1 MEEKK
6 DKNKK
11 RFNTVYRV
19 LLLTLILIN
28 LSEHRYKKSAYYE
41 QKVFKDISV
50 AIKEDQFANIKI
62 MAQIDDRNYEMYEY
76 TDLDW
81 WDKHKKESVAYQS
94 NMHYESDIIKRK
106 QNNELF
112 EPYQGILQSI
122 NELEKVKI
130 EDGLVSRDIQL
141 EIVLEANKLKKK
153 DRTYRLIGECYL
165 DEEIILFRL
174 DKEFDE
180 RAEVDSGYRMDEG
193 LKVIIENMIDDIV
206 SRKVVSK

>member
-1 MEEKK
+1 
-6 DKNKK
+6 
-11 RFNTVYRV
+11 
-19 LLLTLILIN
+19 
-28 LSEHRYKKSAYYE
+28 
-41 QKVFKDISV
+41 
-50 AIKEDQFANIKI
+50 
-62 MAQIDDRNYEMYEY
+62 
-76 TDLDW
+76 
-81 WDKHKKESVAYQS
+81 
-94 NMHYESDIIKRK
+94 MHYESDIIKRK

-122 NELEKVKI
+122 NELEKEKI

-153 DRTYRLIGECYL
+153 DKTYRLIGECYL

>member
-50 AIKEDQFANIKI
+50 A
-62 MAQIDDRNYEMYEY
+62 
-76 TDLDW
+76 
-81 WDKHKKESVAYQS
+81 YQS

-122 NELEKVKI
+122 NELEKEKI

-153 DRTYRLIGECYL
+153 DKTYRLIGECYL